1 MHRTHIDDRG
11 AILVEEKT
19 PLRAPHVLIE
29 FSVERHRF
37 GLDTKSCYAST
48 ADYGNDHYLR
58 RGTGGVISIA
68 RQADATFT
76 DGEADAV
83 TI

>member
-1 MHRTHIDDRG
+1 MDRTHIDDRG
-11 AILVEEKT
+11 AILVEDKS

-29 FSVERHRF
+29 FGVERHRF
-37 GLDTKSCYAST
+37 GLDTC
-48 ADYGNDHYLR
+48 YGNDQYLR
-58 RGTGGVISIA
+58 RGTGSVISIA

>member
-1 MHRTHIDDRG
+1 MDRTHIDDRG
-11 AILVEEKT
+11 AILVEEKS
-19 PLRAPHVLIE
+19 PLRASHVLIE

-37 GLDTKSCYAST
+37 GLDTC
-48 ADYGNDHYLR
+48 YGNDQYLR
-58 RGTGGVISIA
+58 RGTGSVISIA

-83 TI
+83 TIGDTADT